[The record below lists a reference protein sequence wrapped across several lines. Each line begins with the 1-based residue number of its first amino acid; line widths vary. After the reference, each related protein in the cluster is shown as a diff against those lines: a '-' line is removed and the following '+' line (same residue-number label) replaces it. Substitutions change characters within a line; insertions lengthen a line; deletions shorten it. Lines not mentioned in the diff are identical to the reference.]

1 MTSNLRRGGRAV
13 GASIG
18 LAIAGLVAALAIT
31 LGISLLIALAGYS
44 MTPVLRFLLFVPGF
58 VMFVVVGLGY
68 LRYRELAWSYVGID
82 VPSLS
87 DLLWTGVGYVSA
99 FAVVIISALILT
111 AIDVEPDAT
120 NSSAEFGMNNP
131 ELLLWMI
138 PLMLFVVAPAEEFL
152 FRGIIQS
159 RLRETFIAPVA
170 IVIAAIVFATLHFF
184 ALTGGT
190 GGKLIAISILFFP
203 SLVFGIVYEKTGNL
217 VTNTIVHGVYNST
230 IVVLLYVSLRFSEM
244 DPGTGTAFL

>member
-1 MTSNLRRGGRAV
+1 MTSNLRRGGRAI
-13 GASIG
+13 GISIA
-18 LAIAGLVAALAIT
+18 LAVTGLVAALAIT

-68 LRYRELAWSYVGID
+68 LRYRDLSLSFVGIE
-82 VPSLS
+82 VPSFR
-87 DLLWTGVGYVSA
+87 DLIWTAVGYVSA
-99 FAVVIISALILT
+99 FAVVIISALVLT

-159 RLRETFIAPVA
+159 RLRETFIPAVA

-217 VTNTIVHGVYNST
+217 VTNIIVHGVYNST
-230 IVVLLYVSLRFSEM
+230 IVVLLYISLRFSEM
-244 DPGTGTAFL
+244 DPGAGTAFL